1 MSKEGM
7 RIGCARNEFSCGGES
22 IAYARVL
29 DIPGADRLPVCL
41 RVLLENVLRRATSEQ
56 QAQAA
61 ARCIVDA
68 GLAGEAGGEIEFMP
82 ARVLFQDFTG
92 VPVFVDFAAMRDA
105 ASDKG
110 GDPDRINPQI
120 PCTLVVDHSVAA
132 DVVSCSRA
140 ALENARIEAER
151 NAERFSFLKWS
162 AKSFDNVQIVPP
174 GVGICHQLNIER
186 FCQVAITG
194 GDQAPVMYFDSLVG
208 TDSHT
213 TTANGMGVLG
223 WGVGGIEAEA
233 AALGQPIT
241 MLVPPVVGVH
251 LTGSLSAG
259 VTAMDLALTFAER
272 LRSVGVVGKLV
283 ECFGEGVSTLT
294 ATQRATVANM
304 TPEYGCTSTFFP
316 ADDKT
321 FAQLELSGTD
331 KASIER
337 VQAFLRAQGVDAES
351 LDGADIVYSQVI
363 DIDLSSI
370 EPSLAGPSRPHNR
383 VAVSGLQQRFRDSL
397 AQHGRAPQD
406 TVKTVSFNGENFS
419 LTHGALGIAAVTSC
433 TTATDSAMMI
443 AAGLVAKKAQELG
456 CAPLPWVKKVLAP
469 GSHST
474 TEILSRAGLVEPL
487 AQMGFSVCGWGCMSC
502 IGNSGPLFEPMHA
515 VADELELT
523 SILSGNRNFDG
534 RISPDVAQN
543 YLAAPAFV
551 VAYSL
556 AGTLDIDLSN
566 DPVCT
571 GSAGP
576 VYLADLLPQDEEVEA
591 LLHKVVSSDLFAET
605 GKTLFDGDEHWRSLA
620 VNATSTFE
628 WNDGSTY
635 VRRPPYFEDAVA
647 SDVFELSG
655 ARALANLGDFVT
667 TDHLS
672 PAGAIAP
679 DSPAARYLREHGI
692 EESEFNTYGSRR
704 GNHEVM
710 MRGCL
715 ANVKLV
721 NKLAEGKVGGYTWD
735 HWGACVST
743 IFDVSQRAAAEN
755 TPLVILAG
763 KMYGSGSSRDWA
775 AKAPQLLGVRAV
787 IAQSFERIH
796 RSNLVGMGIL
806 PLQFK
811 EGESADSLGLDGHEV
826 FDIAPVD
833 FSQGLPSPSYA
844 RITALRQDGSTVEF
858 EAEVRVD
865 TPMEG
870 AYFSAGGILPFVL
883 DTLMA

>member
-7 RIGCARNEFSCGGES
+7 RIGFARNEFSCGGES

-29 DIPGADRLPVCL
+29 DIPGANRLPVCL
-41 RVLLENVLRRATSEQ
+41 RVLLENVLRRASTEQ
-56 QAQAA
+56 EAQAA
-61 ARCIVDA
+61 AHRIVEA

-105 ASDKG
+105 ASNRG
-110 GDPDRINPQI
+110 GDASRINPQI

-132 DVVSCSRA
+132 DVVSCSCA

-186 FCQVAITG
+186 FCQVAMTDG
-194 GDQAPVMYFDSLVG
+194 SDCPVMYFDSLVG

-241 MLVPPVVGVH
+241 MLVPPVVGVR
-251 LTGSLSAG
+251 LTGSLPVG
-259 VTAMDLALTFAER
+259 VSAMDLALTFAER

-316 ADDKT
+316 ADEKT

-331 KASIER
+331 AASIEK

-351 LDGADIVYSQVI
+351 LADADIVYSEVI
-363 DIDLSSI
+363 DIDLSAI

-383 VAVSGLQQRFRDSL
+383 VVVSGLQGRFRDAL
-397 AQHGRAPQD
+397 AQHGRTPQD
-406 TVKTVSFNGENFS
+406 IYKTVSFDGEDFS

-433 TTATDSAMMI
+433 TTATDPAMMI

-456 CAPLPWVKKVLAP
+456 CTPLPWVKKVLAP

-502 IGNSGPLFEPMHA
+502 IGNSGPLFDPMHE

-556 AGTLDIDLSN
+556 AGTLDIDLSRE
-566 DPVCT
+566 PVCMGT
-571 GSAGP
+571 VGP
-576 VYLADLLPQDEEVEA
+576 VYLADLLPQDEDVEA
-591 LLHKVVSSDLFAET
+591 LLREVVSADLFAET
-605 GKTLFDGDEHWRSLA
+605 GKTLFDGDEHWRSLS
-620 VNATSTFE
+620 VSATSTFE
-628 WNDGSTY
+628 WGEDSTY
-635 VRRPPYFEDAVA
+635 VRRPPYFEDAVSNSA
-647 SDVFELSG
+647 FELSG
-655 ARALANLGDFVT
+655 ARVLANLGDFVT

-672 PAGAIAP
+672 PAGAIAS

-692 EESEFNTYGSRR
+692 EEPQFNTYGSRR

-721 NKLAEGKVGGYTWD
+721 NKLAGGKVGGYTWD
-735 HWGACVST
+735 HWDGCVST
-743 IFDVSQRAAAEN
+743 IFDVSQHAAAKN
-755 TPLVILAG
+755 APLVILAG

-787 IAQSFERIH
+787 IAESFERIH

-811 EGESADSLGLDGHEV
+811 EGESADSLGLDGHEI

-833 FSQGLPSPSYA
+833 FSQGLASPSYA
-844 RITALRQDGSTVEF
+844 RITASREDGSTVEF

-865 TPMEG
+865 TPTEG
-870 AYFSAGGILPFVL
+870 AYFCAGGILPYVL